1 MQKFEKLIDQEENR
15 CREVVGKIHSTLAA
29 EDALRREK
37 SREIKELQEQQLA
50 AEGWRE
56 KREIGE
62 LIGTAREHNARRL
75 YQDDGVMKQPY
86 FAILEID
93 DDGLGARSYCLGRH
107 SFFDS
112 NHKVLIL
119 DWREAPISRLYY
131 EYEEGEIY
139 EEIIR
144 GKERTG
150 SVAAKRQVDTTGGEL
165 HKIVDRGVLLVRQQ
179 DGSWRQAGAETAA
192 SRKEQDHDHRLPEI
206 TALISR
212 EQFRAITQPDS
223 GTILLQGG
231 AGSGKTTVGLHR
243 IAYLSYQNPE
253 HFRSQRLLV
262 VMFNRSLQQ
271 YISRVLPDLGLKSGV
286 NVETFHSWAGKVCH
300 SAGIPIRYEAREAS
314 REVVQL
320 KKHPLMLAMI
330 EKYVEELLDKSK
342 SWLLENLPQRGEEP
356 SCGIVDGVRKNAHF
370 PDFFR
375 YLLRRHENPSEN
387 HSEAWQRVV
396 GRLVARL
403 SDHQEDL
410 HAMLTNRQLLQDV
423 FSGSSSL
430 SKRPLEQL
438 VERQTMLKEKGL
450 LDFADAGLL
459 VRLLQVKGV
468 AAALPDYAHVMVDE
482 AQDLSQVE
490 LATLLAAADE
500 RQCITMCGDM
510 AQKIKGEVT
519 FATPAGFAHFIQEQ
533 QERLGVG
540 KVSAETLMV
549 GYRAT
554 RPIMEAAW
562 KILNDEPTLEVAR
575 DGSAVHLVRTPSYEG
590 TVAAAHEILAGYRR
604 ERPQAL
610 VAVVCRYIADAN
622 QVFADLQRL
631 GLKDLRRHARQD
643 FSFQPGVVVTN
654 AHQVKG
660 LEFSAVMVIN
670 PTPQHYRDNRESR
683 MLLHVVFTRAADN
696 LWIVGH
702 QPMAYGLENL
712 YPSSPPNTTPDR
724 T

>member
-1 MQKFEKLIDQEENR
+1 LQKFEKLIDQEENR
-15 CREVVGKIHSTLAA
+15 CREVVGRIQSTLAA
-29 EDALRREK
+29 EDAVRHEK
-37 SREIKELQEQQLA
+37 SRELKELKQKQLA

-62 LIGTAREHNARRL
+62 LIGTLREQNATRL
-75 YQDDGVMKQPY
+75 YQDDGVIKQPY
-86 FAILEID
+86 FGILEID
-93 DDGLGARSYCLGRH
+93 DDGLGTRSYCLGRH

-131 EYEEGEIY
+131 EYEAEETY

-150 SVAAKRQVDTTGGEL
+150 TIAAKRQVDTTRGEL
-165 HKIVDRGVLLVRQQ
+165 LKIADRGVLLVRQQ
-179 DGSWRQAGAETAA
+179 DGSWRQAGAETAVN
-192 SRKEQDHDHRLPEI
+192 RKEQQQDHRLPEI
-206 TALISR
+206 TSLISR

-243 IAYLSYQNPE
+243 IAYLAYHNPD
-253 HFRSQRLLV
+253 HFAPHRILV

-271 YISRVLPDLGLKSGV
+271 YISRVLPDLGLKPGV
-286 NVETFHSWAGKVCH
+286 KVETYHSWAGKVCQQ
-300 SAGIPIRYEAREAS
+300 AGIPVRYEAKEAS
-314 REVVQL
+314 REIVQL
-320 KKHPLMLAMI
+320 KKHPLMVSLV
-330 EKYVEELLDKSK
+330 ERYVGELHEKSK
-342 SWLLENLPQRGEEP
+342 SWLLENLPQEKEAPLGALVN
-356 SCGIVDGVRKNAHF
+356 GIKEAAQF

-375 YLLRRHENPSEN
+375 VLLRHHQDTAEDPS
-387 HSEAWQRVV
+387 AGWPRVV

-403 SDHQEDL
+403 RDHQEDL
-410 HAMLTNRQLLQDV
+410 QAMLTDRQLLQDA
-423 FSGSSSL
+423 FSGSPDLRKKS
-430 SKRPLEQL
+430 LEQL
-438 VERQTMLKEKGL
+438 WERQMLLKESGL

-459 VRLLQVKGV
+459 VRLLQAKGMTS
-468 AAALPDYAHVMVDE
+468 AFPDYAHVMVDE

-490 LATLLAAADE
+490 LATLLAAADA
-500 RQCITMCGDM
+500 RQCVTICGDM
-510 AQKIKGEVT
+510 SQKIKGEVS
-519 FATPAGFAHFIQEQ
+519 FASPAGFAQFIQEQ
-533 QERLGVG
+533 QERLGAGQVC
-540 KVSAETLMV
+540 AETLMV

-562 KILNDEPTLEVAR
+562 KILDDQPTLVVAR
-575 DGSAVHLVRTPSYEG
+575 DGPAVQVVRTPSYED
-590 TVAAAHEILAGYRR
+590 TVAAAQGILADYRR
-604 ERPQAL
+604 KRPQAL

-622 QVFADLQRL
+622 RVFADLQRL

-670 PTPQHYRDNRESR
+670 PTPQHYRDDRESR

-712 YPSSPPNTTPDR
+712 YPNAAQNTTLD
-724 T
+724 

>member
-1 MQKFEKLIDQEENR
+1 MQKFEKLIDQEEDR
-15 CREVVGKIHSTLAA
+15 CREVVSRIKSTLAA
-29 EDALRREK
+29 EADLRREK
-37 SREIKELQEQQLA
+37 SREIKDLQQQQLV

-62 LIGTAREHNARRL
+62 LIGTAREQNARRL

-86 FAILEID
+86 FAVLEID
-93 DDGLGARSYCLGRH
+93 DEGLGVRSYCLGRQ

-112 NHKVLIL
+112 SHKVLIL
-119 DWREAPISRLYY
+119 DWRDAPISRLYY
-131 EYEEGEIY
+131 EYEQGEIY
-139 EEIIR
+139 EEMIR

-150 SVAAKRQVDTTGGEL
+150 TVAAKRQVDTPGGEL
-165 HKIVDRGVLLVRQQ
+165 HKIVDRGILLVRQQ
-179 DGSWRQAGAETAA
+179 DGTWRQAGTETAV
-192 SRKEQDHDHRLPEI
+192 SRKEQDQDHRLPEI
-206 TALISR
+206 TSLISR

-243 IAYLSYQNPE
+243 IAYLAYQNPD
-253 HFRSQRLLV
+253 HFLPQRILV
-262 VMFNRSLQQ
+262 VMFNRALQQ
-271 YISRVLPDLGLKSGV
+271 YISRVLPDLGIKAGV

-300 SAGIPIRYEAREAS
+300 KAGTSIRYEDREAS
-314 REVVQL
+314 HAVVRL
-320 KKHPLMLAMI
+320 KKHPLMLALI
-330 EKYVEELLDKSK
+330 ERYVGALLDKSRV
-342 SWLLENLPQRGEEP
+342 WLLENLPQVEEGP
-356 SCGIVDGVRKNAHF
+356 SCNLADDVSKATQF
-370 PDFFR
+370 QDFFKI
-375 YLLRRHENPSEN
+375 LLRHHEDPGGNPSEG
-387 HSEAWQRVV
+387 WRRVV
-396 GRLVARL
+396 GRLVVRL
-403 SDHQEDL
+403 SGHQEDL
-410 HAMLTNRQLLQDV
+410 HAMLTDRQLLQEI
-423 FSGSSSL
+423 FTGSAVLPKKS
-430 SKRPLEQL
+430 LEQL
-438 VERQTMLKEKGL
+438 VERQKMLKEKGL

-459 VRLLQVKGV
+459 VRLLQIKGV
-468 AAALPDYAHVMVDE
+468 AAARPGYAHVMVDE

-490 LATLLAAADE
+490 LATLLAAADD
-500 RQCITMCGDM
+500 RQCVTICGDM

-519 FATPAGFAHFIQEQ
+519 FGSPAGFAHFIQEQ
-533 QERLGVG
+533 QKKLQAGRVQ
-540 KVSAETLMV
+540 AETLMV

-562 KILNDEPTLEVAR
+562 KVLNDQPTLVVAR
-575 DGSAVHLVRTPSYEG
+575 DGLPVHVVRTSSYEE
-590 TVAAAHEILAGYRR
+590 TIAAAHEILADYRQK
-604 ERPQAL
+604 RPQAL

-631 GLKDLRRHARQD
+631 GLKDLRRQARQD

-670 PTPQHYRDNRESR
+670 PTVQHYRDNRESR

-712 YPSSPPNTTPDR
+712 
-724 T
+724 

>member
-1 MQKFEKLIDQEENR
+1 LKKFEKLIDQEENR
-15 CREVVGKIHSTLAA
+15 CREVVSRIKSTLAA
-29 EDALRREK
+29 EDDLRREK
-37 SREIKELQEQQLA
+37 SREIKGLEQQQLA

-62 LIGTAREHNARRL
+62 LIGTAREQNARRL

-93 DDGLGARSYCLGRH
+93 DAGLGTRSYCLGRQ

-112 NHKVLIL
+112 THKVLIL

-150 SVAAKRQVDTTGGEL
+150 TVAAKRQVDTNGGEL
-165 HKIVDRGVLLVRQQ
+165 HKIVDRGVFLVRQQ
-179 DGSWRQAGAETAA
+179 DGSWRQAEAETAVG
-192 SRKEQDHDHRLPEI
+192 RKEQDHDHRLPEI
-206 TALISR
+206 TSLISR

-243 IAYLSYQNPE
+243 IAYLAYQNPE
-253 HFRSQRLLV
+253 HFLPQRILV

-300 SAGIPIRYEAREAS
+300 KAGIPVRYEAREAH
-314 REVVQL
+314 REVVRL
-320 KKHPLMLAMI
+320 KKHPLMLALI
-330 EKYVEELLDKSK
+330 ERYVGELLDKSR
-342 SWLLENLPQRGEEP
+342 SWLLENLPQEGEGP
-356 SCGIVDGVRKNAHF
+356 SYKLVDNARNAAQF
-370 PDFFR
+370 QDFFR
-375 YLLRRHENPSEN
+375 ILLRHHEDPGEK

-396 GRLVARL
+396 GRLAARL
-403 SDHQEDL
+403 NDHQEDL
-410 HAMLTNRQLLQDV
+410 HAMLTDRQLLQDI
-423 FSGSSSL
+423 FAGSAAI
-430 SKRPLEQL
+430 SKKFLEQL
-438 VERQTMLKEKGL
+438 VERQTLLKERGL
-450 LDFADAGLL
+450 MDFADAGLL

-468 AAALPDYAHVMVDE
+468 AAASPGYAHVMVDE

-490 LATLLAAADE
+490 LATLLAASDG
-500 RQCITMCGDM
+500 RQCVTMCGDM

-519 FATPAGFAHFIQEQ
+519 FASPAGFAHFIQEQ
-533 QERLGVG
+533 QRRLGAG

-554 RPIMEAAW
+554 RPIMEVAW
-562 KILNDEPTLEVAR
+562 KILNDEPTMVVAR
-575 DGSAVHLVRTPSYEG
+575 DGPAVQVVRTPSYEE
-590 TVAAAHEILAGYRR
+590 TVEAAHEILAGYRR

-631 GLKDLRRHARQD
+631 GLNDLRRHARQD

-712 YPSSPPNTTPDR
+712 HPSATPG
-724 T
+724 

>member
-1 MQKFEKLIDQEENR
+1 LQKFEKLIDQEENR
-15 CREVVGKIHSTLAA
+15 CREVVNRITTTLAA
-29 EDALRREK
+29 EEALRREK
-37 SREIKELQEQQLA
+37 SREIKELEQQQLA
-50 AEGWRE
+50 TEGWRE

-62 LIGTAREHNARRL
+62 LIGTAREQNARRL

-86 FAILEID
+86 FAVLEIE
-93 DDGLGARSYCLGRH
+93 DDGLGGRSYCLGRQ
-107 SFFDS
+107 SFFDR
-112 NHKVLIL
+112 NHQVLIL

-131 EYEEGEIY
+131 EYEAGDVY

-150 SVAAKRQVDTTGGEL
+150 TVATKRQVDTTGGEL
-165 HKIVDRGVLLVRQQ
+165 RKIMDRGVLLVRQP
-179 DGSWRQAGAETAA
+179 DGSWRQGRVETAA
-192 SRKEQDHDHRLPEI
+192 SRKEQKHDHRLPEI
-206 TALISR
+206 TSLISR

-243 IAYLSYQNPE
+243 IAYLAYQNPD
-253 HFRSQRLLV
+253 HFRPPSILV

-271 YISRVLPDLGLKSGV
+271 YISRVLPDLGLKPGV

-300 SAGIPIRYEAREAS
+300 QASIQVRYEARETH
-314 REVVQL
+314 RGVVRL
-320 KKHPLMLAMI
+320 KKHPLMLALI
-330 EKYVEELLDKSK
+330 ERYVEDLLDKSR
-342 SWLLENLPQRGEEP
+342 SWLLDNLPQGGEDCAGRLE
-356 SCGIVDGVRKNAHF
+356 DDVRKAPQF
-370 PDFFR
+370 QEFFR
-375 YLLRRHENPSEN
+375 ILLQHHGEPGENCSEGR
-387 HSEAWQRVV
+387 QRVV
-396 GRLVARL
+396 GRLIARL

-410 HAMLTNRQLLQDV
+410 HAMLTDRQLLQDV
-423 FSGSSSL
+423 FSGSAGLPQKSL
-430 SKRPLEQL
+430 EHL
-438 VERQTMLKEKGL
+438 VERQTMLRAKGL

-459 VRLLQVKGV
+459 VRLLQIKGV
-468 AAALPDYAHVMVDE
+468 AAARPGYAHVMVDE

-500 RQCITMCGDM
+500 RQCVTMCGDM
-510 AQKIKGEVT
+510 AQKIQGEVSFT
-519 FATPAGFAHFIQEQ
+519 TPAGFAHFIREQ
-533 QERLGVG
+533 QEKLGATQVR
-540 KVSAETLMV
+540 AETLMV

-562 KILNDEPTLEVAR
+562 KVLNDEPTLVVAR
-575 DGSAVHLVRTPSYEG
+575 DGPPVQVVRTSSYTE
-590 TVAAAHEILAGYRR
+590 TIAVAHRILTDYR
-604 ERPQAL
+604 EKRPQAL

-622 QVFADLQRL
+622 QVFADLQQREL
-631 GLKDLRRHARQD
+631 NDLRRQARQD

-660 LEFSAVMVIN
+660 LEFSAVMVFN

-702 QPMAYGLENL
+702 QPLAYELENL
-712 YPSSPPNTTPDR
+712 TLAR
-724 T
+724 

>member
-1 MQKFEKLIDQEENR
+1 MEKFEKLIDQEEKR
-15 CREVVGKIHSTLAA
+15 CREVVGRIQSTLAA
-29 EDALRREK
+29 EDAVRKEK
-37 SREIKELQEQQLA
+37 SREIKELQQKQLA

-62 LIGTAREHNARRL
+62 LIGTVREQNAIRL
-75 YQDDGVMKQPY
+75 YQDHEIVRQPY
-86 FAILEID
+86 FGILKID
-93 DDGLGARSYCLGRH
+93 DDALGVRSYCLGH
-107 SFFDS
+107 QSFFDS

-131 EYEEGEIY
+131 EYEVGEIY
-139 EEIIR
+139 EEIIVK
-144 GKERTG
+144 KERSGTI
-150 SVAAKRQVDTTGGEL
+150 AAKRQVDTTGGEL
-165 HKIVDRGVLLVRQQ
+165 LKIVDRGVLLVRQQ
-179 DGSWRQAGAETAA
+179 DGSWRQAGAETAV
-192 SRKEQDHDHRLPEI
+192 SRKEQQQDHRLPEI
-206 TALISR
+206 TSLISR

-243 IAYLSYQNPE
+243 IAYLAYHNPA
-253 HFRSQRLLV
+253 HFVPHRILV

-271 YISRVLPDLGLKSGV
+271 YISRVLPDLGLKPGV
-286 NVETFHSWAGKVCH
+286 KVETYHSWAGKVCQQ
-300 SAGIPIRYEAREAS
+300 AGIPVRYEAREAP

-320 KKHPLMLAMI
+320 KKHPLMGSLV
-330 EKYVEELLDKSK
+330 EKYVRELRDKSS
-342 SWLLENLPQRGEEP
+342 SWLLENLPQGKEAPLGVLVE
-356 SCGIVDGVRKNAHF
+356 GVREAAQF

-375 YLLRRHENPSEN
+375 VLMRHHDEASED
-387 HSEAWQRVV
+387 HSGDWQRVV

-403 SDHQEDL
+403 RDHLEDL
-410 HAMLTNRQLLQDV
+410 HAMLTDRQLLQDT
-423 FSGSSSL
+423 FPDARR
-430 SKRPLEQL
+430 KALEQL
-438 VERQTMLKEKGL
+438 WERQMMLKERGF

-468 AAALPDYAHVMVDE
+468 ASTLPNYAHVMVDE
-482 AQDLSQVE
+482 AQDLSQAE

-500 RQCITMCGDM
+500 RQCVTMCGDM
-510 AQKIKGEVT
+510 AQKIKGEVS
-519 FATPAGFAHFIQEQ
+519 FASPAGFAHFIQEQ
-533 QERLGVG
+533 QERLGAG
-540 KVSAETLMV
+540 KVLAETLMV

-562 KILNDEPTLEVAR
+562 KVLDDQPTLVVAR
-575 DGSAVHLVRTPSYEG
+575 DGAPVKVVRCLNYEG
-590 TVAAAHEILAGYRR
+590 TIAAAHEILASYRR

-622 QVFADLQRL
+622 RVFADLQHL

-643 FSFQPGVVVTN
+643 FSFQPGIVVTN

-670 PTPQHYRDNRESR
+670 PTPQHYRDDRGSR

-712 YPSSPPNTTPDR
+712 YSSAASITTIDL